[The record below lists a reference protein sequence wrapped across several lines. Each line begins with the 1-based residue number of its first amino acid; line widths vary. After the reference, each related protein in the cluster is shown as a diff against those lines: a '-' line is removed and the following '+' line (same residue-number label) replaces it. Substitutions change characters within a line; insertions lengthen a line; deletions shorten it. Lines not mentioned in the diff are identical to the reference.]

1 MLSLANLY
9 QLGTHRGNSKSKLNP
24 RLKNRVYSYK
34 KNLCTIDLVSTMD
47 SIVKVKDLFQKLG
60 HKKKQILIVGTSN
73 HLSTN
78 VPEMAKLFTSNEM
91 PYINARWLGGTL
103 TNWVTIK
110 KNLKILEKLEN
121 IRNDEKFFGA
131 LARNEQLSISRKIV
145 KMNKFFVG
153 LKNLK
158 TNRPGA
164 ILVLDSALNDIA
176 IKEAELVGIPVV
188 ALTNTFIQTL
198 PKNSSYTVLCNN
210 NSINAVDFIVK
221 EFVDSYN
228 IGLTMA
234 IESVQKEKSE
244 KTAKVEHIVSEE
256 VVA

>member
-24 RLKNRVYSYK
+24 KLKNRVYSFNN
-34 KNLCTIDLVSTMD
+34 NLCTIDLVSTMD

-60 HKKKQILIVGTSN
+60 HKKKQILIVGTSS
-73 HLSTN
+73 HLTSKI
-78 VPEMAKLFTSNEM
+78 PEYAKTFANGEM
-91 PYINARWLGGTL
+91 PYVNARWLGGTM
-103 TNWVTIK
+103 TNWLTIK

-121 IRNDEKFFGA
+121 IKNDEKFFGT

-145 KMNKFFVG
+145 KMSKFFCG
-153 LKNLK
+153 LKTLK

-164 ILVLDSALNDIA
+164 IIILDAAQNDIA
-176 IKEAELVGIPVV
+176 IKEAELIGVPVV

-198 PKNSSYTVLCNN
+198 PKNQSYTVLCNN

-221 EFVDSYN
+221 ELVDSYN
-228 IGLTMA
+228 LGLASAAEAATVA
-234 IESVQKEKSE
+234 TNAKEV
-244 KTAKVEHIVSEE
+244 KTPKEEAVIV
-256 VVA
+256 V